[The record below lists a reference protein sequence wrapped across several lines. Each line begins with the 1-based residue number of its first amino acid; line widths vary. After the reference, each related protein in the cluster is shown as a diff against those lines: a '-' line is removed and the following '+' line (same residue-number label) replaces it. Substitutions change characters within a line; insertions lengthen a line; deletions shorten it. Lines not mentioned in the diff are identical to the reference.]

1 MDALCRIY
9 TKEQFNKE
17 NEEFFNAANTII
29 MNQIKEILQG
39 EHIFNVSQI
48 EKQAGIRKLKV
59 HGWIRGKEKLSPDE
73 ELKIKQLLKNAT
85 KLQK

>member
-1 MDALCRIY
+1 
-9 TKEQFNKE
+9 
-17 NEEFFNAANTII
+17 
-29 MNQIKEILQG
+29 MNQIKELLQG

-59 HGWIRGKEKLSPDE
+59 HGWISGKEKLSPDE
-73 ELKIKQLLKNAT
+73 QLKIKQLLKNST

>member
-1 MDALCRIY
+1 M
-9 TKEQFNKE
+9 K
-17 NEEFFNAANTII
+17 
-29 MNQIKEILQG
+29 QIKELLQG
-39 EHIFNVSQI
+39 NHIFNVSQI

>member
-1 MDALCRIY
+1 MDALRRIY
-9 TKEQFNKE
+9 NKEQFEIE
-17 NEEFFNAANTII
+17 NNQFFNTII
-29 MNQIKEILQG
+29 MKQIKELLQG

-73 ELKIKQLLKNAT
+73 ELKIKQLLKNST

>member
-1 MDALCRIY
+1 M
-9 TKEQFNKE
+9 EQLK
-17 NEEFFNAANTII
+17 
-29 MNQIKEILQG
+29 QLLQG
-39 EHIFNVSQI
+39 DHIFNVSQI
-48 EKQAGIRKLKV
+48 EKKAGIRKLKV

>member
-1 MDALCRIY
+1 MDALRRIY
-9 TKEQFNKE
+9 NKEQFEIE
-17 NEEFFNAANTII
+17 NNQFFNTII
-29 MNQIKEILQG
+29 MNQIKELLQG
-39 EHIFNVSQI
+39 DHIFNVSQI

-73 ELKIKQLLKNAT
+73 ELKIKQLLKNST

>member
-1 MDALCRIY
+1 M
-9 TKEQFNKE
+9 QV
-17 NEEFFNAANTII
+17 
-29 MNQIKEILQG
+29 KEILQG
-39 EHIFNVSQI
+39 KHIFNVSEI

-73 ELKIKQLLKNAT
+73 ELRINELLKNAT

>member
-1 MDALCRIY
+1 MDALRRIY
-9 TKEQFNKE
+9 NKEQFEIE
-17 NEEFFNAANTII
+17 NNQFFNTII
-29 MNQIKEILQG
+29 MKQIKELLQG

-59 HGWIRGKEKLSPDE
+59 HGWIRGKEKLSSDE

-85 KLQK
+85 KFQK

>member
-1 MDALCRIY
+1 M
-9 TKEQFNKE
+9 EQLK
-17 NEEFFNAANTII
+17 
-29 MNQIKEILQG
+29 QLLQG
-39 EHIFNVSQI
+39 QHIFNVSQI

-73 ELKIKQLLKNAT
+73 ELKIKQLLKNST

>member
-1 MDALCRIY
+1 M
-9 TKEQFNKE
+9 
-17 NEEFFNAANTII
+17 
-29 MNQIKEILQG
+29 QIKELLQG
-39 EHIFNVSQI
+39 QHIFNVSQI

-59 HGWIRGKEKLSPDE
+59 HGWIRGKEKLSLDE